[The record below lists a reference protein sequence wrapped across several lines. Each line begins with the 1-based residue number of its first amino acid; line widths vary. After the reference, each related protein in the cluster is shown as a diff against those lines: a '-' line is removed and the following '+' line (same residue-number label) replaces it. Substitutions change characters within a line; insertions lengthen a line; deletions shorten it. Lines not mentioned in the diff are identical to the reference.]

1 MTTTI
6 TPEALDTAR
15 AVQQEMREYLDQEV
29 EPDFD
34 VIERWADRLAALS
47 ELLAAQPASSAGI
60 IALPNERVSM
70 TLAQYEALKAASSAG
85 AQEPVATYC
94 GRRLT
99 PEGTREFWGMLAD
112 GVEDLPRGSRL
123 YAAPVA
129 GEAARI
135 ETALRD
141 ALTYVGQRSDG
152 DLATLAERAEVWM
165 RESRCL
171 IDSLQKTI
179 GFRDAN
185 IVSLEK
191 QMDKLIDDRRDG
203 SPAPAAVPVGHVSV
217 IQQDANNYCLI
228 LRLLGMEDEGD
239 PVAEVRQLVEARDS
253 QPAAQGVDLGQFR
266 PFVQKER
273 TRLANNVDKMRLQ
286 LSEGLRPEVREKIKA
301 MFDEEHRMMGRA
313 DDLLAM
319 IDSQHQQ
326 KESGDV

>member
-6 TPEALDTAR
+6 TPEALELAQVAYSRALAGPGSHAR
-15 AVQQEMREYLDQEV
+15 GV
-29 EPDFD
+29 EAA
-34 VIERWADRLAALS
+34 ILAALP
-47 ELLAAQPASSAGI
+47 ELLAAQPDESHASYALRALVAAGHVSQQKVDEALAIATNVLTASSAG
-60 IALPNERVSM
+60 
-70 TLAQYEALKAASSAG
+70 G
-85 AQEPVATYC
+85 QEPVAC
-94 GRRLT
+94 
-99 PEGTREFWGMLAD
+99 
-112 GVEDLPRGSRL
+112 
-123 YAAPVA
+123 PVA

-141 ALTYVGQRSDG
+141 ALTYVGQRADG

-253 QPAAQGVDLGQFR
+253 QPAAQGVDWQHIANEWADCACNG
-266 PFVQKER
+266 VQWIKNVR
-273 TRLANNVDKMRLQ
+273 DFPAMAADALAEMQSNYDRI
-286 LSEGLRPEVREKIKA
+286 RA
-301 MFDEEHRMMGRA
+301 M
-313 DDLLAM
+313 
-319 IDSQHQQ
+319 QHQQ